1 MMKRLSE
8 FKIGERGIVVTVD
21 CEPSV
26 VRRLNDMGVFPGVEI
41 KVVRFAPMGDPM
53 QIEIRGYMLALRKN
67 EASNIMVEVK

>member
-8 FKIGERGIVVTVD
+8 FKIGERGIVKTVD

>member
-1 MMKRLSE
+1 MKRLSE